1 MNNVDIIHLKKVG
14 RGTLPTVYGW
24 NGSEK
29 TDPRKAHQTTIFSW
43 MGFRIDPYNLSELVS

>member
-24 NGSEK
+24 NG
-29 TDPRKAHQTTIFSW
+29 THQTTIFSW